1 MHTITAKAKYTDQE
15 IKKLE
20 GYFIQDH
27 HYDQIIDYD
36 CDGYKE
42 DGSPLFFFR
51 KNVIPASI
59 CEQAY
64 KNLRTATAKGGN
76 RGSAGGVPPDRKNT
90 NTMNLKYNDK
100 GELVPEKTPNPQ
112 VSFPAAVILTATV
125 SSAVEISSFAAG
137 LVTLMPRFPAL
148 ESRIFSAAVSDK
160 PVANTKSVSFT
171 DAENVASASA

>member
-1 MHTITAKAKYTDQE
+1 MRTITAKAKYTDQE

-51 KNVIPASI
+51 KNVIPTSI

-90 NTMNLKYNDK
+90 NTMNLKYDDK
-100 GELVPEKTPNPQ
+100 GELVPEKT
-112 VSFPAAVILTATV
+112 T
-125 SSAVEISSFAAG
+125 
-137 LVTLMPRFPAL
+137 
-148 ESRIFSAAVSDK
+148 
-160 PVANTKSVSFT
+160 
-171 DAENVASASA
+171 